1 MLLSDNET
9 SFDML
14 NNESIAASIV
24 SLISES
30 GGTPISIGVHGD
42 WGAGK
47 SSILEMIY
55 DRLSQDNTKLCIKF
69 NGWRYQGFEDAK
81 IALMETVVK
90 ELNDR
95 SDKEST
101 LSDLIHTLSKSINWL
116 KVSKSGLGLLANVHP
131 IFGFARGALDYVD
144 ETPSSSKEKKE
155 SSSQGVVDNVET
167 FRETLEECLKK
178 AGIERL
184 VILIDDLDRCLPKT
198 AIETL
203 EAVRLYLFLPNTAF
217 VVAADEAMIQ
227 YAVKQHFPEL
237 PSVNTGA
244 KDYSRNYL
252 EKLIQVPFRIPML
265 GEFETKQYVSL
276 LLLQSVIGETDPS
289 FKNVVSDVREL
300 LQKPWESTKAKD
312 ILQEFEGHNLE
323 EEIRKMYQMSQIIG
337 PMLTIGIQ
345 GNPRKIKRFVNS
357 LLLRLDIATSKGF
370 QDEINPVGV
379 AKLMIA
385 ERFIPSLFGKIIS
398 DESIVEGGKC
408 KYIQDLEGFDRGS
421 PEQVNNRD
429 AREVDWARLEPQLK
443 DVDIRPYLL
452 LARVENSSLYNRAK
466 QGMLEE
472 YSKLIARGKLTT
484 AAILDKLELLT
495 DEQAKSLYN
504 KVESSVVSE
513 TNWRFAPASFEGLR
527 LFVECRKG
535 LLAEHYFNLLAQLV
549 EKHDIGLWIKSG
561 HVKALHSKELMQRF
575 EQELVPK
582 IRNKKKTVN

>member
-30 GGTPISIGVHGD
+30 GEMPISIGVHGD

-55 DRLSQDNTKLCIKF
+55 ARLSQDDKKLCIKF

-95 SDKEST
+95 LDKESK
-101 LSDLIHTLSKSINWL
+101 LSDLIHKLSKNINWL
-116 KVSKSGLGLLANVHP
+116 KVAKSGLGLLANVHP
-131 IFGFARGALDYVD
+131 ILGLARSGLDYVD
-144 ETPSSSKEKKE
+144 EVPPSPKEKVE
-155 SSSQGVVDNVET
+155 SSSQGVVANVET
-167 FRETLEECLKK
+167 FRETLGECLKK
-178 AGIERL
+178 TGIERL

-237 PSVNTGA
+237 PSVNSGA
-244 KDYSRNYL
+244 KDYSINYL

-265 GEFETKQYVSL
+265 GELETKQYVSL

-289 FKNVVSDVREL
+289 FKNVVNDVREL
-300 LQKPWESTKAKD
+300 LQKPWESTEAKD
-312 ILQEFEGHNLE
+312 ILQEFEGHGLE
-323 EEIRKMYQMSQIIG
+323 EEIRKMYQMSQKIG
-337 PMLTIGIQ
+337 PMLTIGIL

-357 LLLRLDIATSKGF
+357 LLLRLDIAKSKGF
-370 QDEINPVGV
+370 QDEITPVGV

-398 DESIVEGGKC
+398 DESIVEDGKC
-408 KYIQDLEGFDRGS
+408 KYIQDLEEFDRGN
-421 PEQVNNRD
+421 PEQVNGHD
-429 AREVDWARLEPQLK
+429 AREVEWAQLEPQLK

-472 YSKLIARGKLTT
+472 YEKLIERGKLTT

-495 DEQAKSLYN
+495 DEQAKALYN

-513 TNWRFAPASFEGLR
+513 TNWKFAPASFEGLR
-527 LFVECRKG
+527 LFVECRNG
-535 LLAEHYFNLLAQLV
+535 LLAEHYFNLLTQLV
-549 EKHDIGLWIKSG
+549 EKHDIGFWIKSG

-582 IRNKKKTVN
+582 IQNKKRTVN